1 MVTIQ
6 DRALRILMEQDLRSV
21 GESDSF
27 LHEGKRYTIANV
39 EKGWELKIECNP
51 DAEVH
56 AVSTHVYPSA
66 SRLFR
71 SLFTFLNLQW

>member
-21 GESDSF
+21 GEWDSF
-27 LHEGKRYTIANV
+27 LHEGKRYTIANT
-39 EKGWELKIECNP
+39 EKGWELRIECNP

-56 AVSTHVYPSA
+56 AVSSHVYASA

-71 SLFTFLNLQW
+71 SLFTSLSLHW

>member
-21 GESDSF
+21 GEYDSF

-39 EKGWELKIECNP
+39 EKGW
-51 DAEVH
+51 
-56 AVSTHVYPSA
+56 
-66 SRLFR
+66 
-71 SLFTFLNLQW
+71 